1 MHKTL
6 IALVLASAAT
16 AHAECF
22 TRSAMTTQM
31 QSRIERITDL
41 HQTVVP
47 TREGQKRCTVS
58 FRAWI
63 NGDWHSGEGM
73 SQTNPSIPDAQV
85 CSQALNSGRIFLLQ
99 SIAGSN
105 LAAEQEMVCSDE
117 PKPHVRLVNV
127 GEIIRESEVQPHALH
142 RRPFIYNGSYCRW
155 FSQFDPHQVVLEPQ
169 QGIMCRMHNDQWKV
183 VDKF

>member
-41 HQTVVP
+41 HQTLVP

-127 GEIIRESEVQPHALH
+127 GEIIRESENTQ
-142 RRPFIYNGSYCRW
+142 
-155 FSQFDPHQVVLEPQ
+155 
-169 QGIMCRMHNDQWKV
+169 
-183 VDKF
+183 